1 MFALSFDIQEY
12 GTEKNLIYPDR
23 MSCVLRTIA
32 FSQILAILK
41 IMGGKD
47 IAQKNLED
55 WNDVFADIVN
65 VLLFN
70 GENVVKEED
79 LE

>member
-55 WNDVFADIVN
+55 WRNTNIDSR
-65 VLLFN
+65 L
-70 GENVVKEED
+70 
-79 LE
+79 